1 MNTITNP
8 DINAI
13 KNSIIFKDIDE
24 KDILP
29 MLGCLSPT
37 KKSYKK
43 GSYILNQGEYIDFVC
58 LIISG
63 SVRIENIDIWGNRK
77 IMSELT
83 KSDIFAESYACVTNE
98 PLMVDAIAS
107 SDCVILTMNMN
118 KVMTTCPSS
127 CNFHNKLIKNMLSV
141 FAMKNIAFTRKIE
154 HITQK
159 NTREKV
165 LSYLN
170 YMSSKFGS
178 TSFEIPFNRQQLAD
192 YLSVERSALSS
203 ELSKMQADGLISYKK
218 NKFTLHIKRE
228 Q

>member
-1 MNTITNP
+1 
-8 DINAI
+8 
-13 KNSIIFKDIDE
+13 
-24 KDILP
+24 
-29 MLGCLSPT
+29 
-37 KKSYKK
+37 
-43 GSYILNQGEYIDFVC
+43 
-58 LIISG
+58 
-63 SVRIENIDIWGNRK
+63 
-77 IMSELT
+77 
-83 KSDIFAESYACVTNE
+83 
-98 PLMVDAIAS
+98 
-107 SDCVILTMNMN
+107 MN

-178 TSFEIPFNRQQLAD
+178 NSFEIPFNRQQLAD

>member
-1 MNTITNP
+1 MNTITNS
-8 DINAI
+8 DINTIKNSIIFKDIDEKDILPMLGCLSPTKKSYKKGSYILNQGEYIDFVCLIISGSVRIENIDIWGNRITNSDINTI

-83 KSDIFAESYACVTNE
+83 KIDIFAESYACVTNE

-127 CNFHNKLIKNMLSV
+127 CNFHNKLIK
-141 FAMKNIAFTRKIE
+141 
-154 HITQK
+154 
-159 NTREKV
+159 
-165 LSYLN
+165 
-170 YMSSKFGS
+170 
-178 TSFEIPFNRQQLAD
+178 
-192 YLSVERSALSS
+192 
-203 ELSKMQADGLISYKK
+203 
-218 NKFTLHIKRE
+218 
-228 Q
+228 